1 MPRRMACNVHQT
13 IEQTLESRRQTMK
26 PATIIGI
33 VLVII
38 GVIGFAIGGFSF
50 THEKQDAKIGPLN
63 IEHKETSTVPIPP
76 ILSGIALVGGIAL
89 VIVGAKSR

>member
-1 MPRRMACNVHQT
+1 
-13 IEQTLESRRQTMK
+13 MK
-26 PATIIGI
+26 PATIIGAILI
-33 VLVII
+33 VI
-38 GVIGFAIGGFSF
+38 GIVGFAIGGFSF